1 MDNKQDICEICGKVL
16 TPENRSKAYR
26 HRCKECVA
34 EQERQKRQMKKL
46 NRDAKDLLQEADDFT
61 HTIKIELCGGCV
73 PQRKH
78 VGDACYDLFVPEDT
92 ELKDGRQVI
101 NLGIKIQL
109 PHGFCAHIRPRS
121 GYASQGIEI
130 KNSTKPHDADVI
142 TGIIDENYRGEIG
155 VIVDNHKWRVM
166 DENGKIVRPIVAKG
180 TRIAQMEIVR
190 VPQTEFQIVDHLD
203 PNEYRGDNGWGS
215 SNKDKQHE
223 QKESA

>member
-34 EQERQKRQMKKL
+34 KQAREKRMAKKVKK
-46 NRDAKDLLQEADDFT
+46 DAKDLLQEADDFT
-61 HTIKIELCGGCV
+61 HTIKIELCGGQV
-73 PQRKH
+73 PVKKH

-92 ELKDGRQVI
+92 VLEDGRQVI
-101 NLGIKIQL
+101 YLGIKIQL

-130 KNSTKPHDADVI
+130 KNSTKRHDADVI
-142 TGIIDENYRGEIG
+142 TGVVDENYRGEIG

-190 VPQTEFQIVDHLD
+190 VQETEFMVVDHLD
-203 PNEYRGDNGWGS
+203 PKGGG
-215 SNKDKQHE
+215 
-223 QKESA
+223 A

>member
-1 MDNKQDICEICGKVL
+1 MKDQKEYCEVCGKEL
-16 TPENRSKAYR
+16 TAENRSKAYR
-26 HRCKECVA
+26 HKCKECVA
-34 EQERQKRQMKKL
+34 KQAREKRMAKKVKK
-46 NRDAKDLLQEADDFT
+46 DAKDLLQEADDFT
-61 HTIKIELCGGCV
+61 HTIKIELCGGQV
-73 PQRKH
+73 LVKKH

-92 ELKDGRQVI
+92 VLEDGRQVI
-101 NLGIKIQL
+101 YLGIKIQL

-130 KNSTKPHDADVI
+130 KNSTKRHDADVI
-142 TGIIDENYRGEIG
+142 TGVVDENYRGEIG

-190 VPQTEFQIVDHLD
+190 VPETELMVVDHLD
-203 PNEYRGDNGWGS
+203 PNEDRGDNGWGS